1 MEDGKKKKMTFKII
15 FSQKITGRVY
25 KTLCSRLPLREILP
39 RGHDVGEKVY

>member
-15 FSQKITGRVY
+15 FSQAGRVY